1 MADAEGN
8 RVLDAKINGSKALFN
23 DPLLAIE
30 GEGRTRGWG
39 EGGREIIYRMCKPQ
53 RVGGLREGRRREG
66 ERVGRGSDIARQTIR
81 GLRRAIDID
90 RQTKGG
96 VGRLSRRTSSDGP
109 SG

>member
-30 GEGRTRGWG
+30 GEGRTRGRG

-53 RVGGLREGRRREG
+53 RVGGLREGRSREG
-66 ERVGRGSDIARQTIR
+66 EGGGGGRGAGWERRQKRKEGGRDVGRRSWGE
-81 GLRRAIDID
+81 
-90 RQTKGG
+90 
-96 VGRLSRRTSSDGP
+96 
-109 SG
+109 